1 KQIKD
6 FIAANQPVKM
16 ADLSAV
22 FSNISPNTLKKDLQ
36 YLRNEQI
43 LTMIGERKS
52 SVYMLVEC

>member
-1 KQIKD
+1 
-6 FIAANQPVKM
+6 M

-36 YLRNEQI
+36 YLRDEQI

-52 SVYMLVEC
+52 SVYMLIE